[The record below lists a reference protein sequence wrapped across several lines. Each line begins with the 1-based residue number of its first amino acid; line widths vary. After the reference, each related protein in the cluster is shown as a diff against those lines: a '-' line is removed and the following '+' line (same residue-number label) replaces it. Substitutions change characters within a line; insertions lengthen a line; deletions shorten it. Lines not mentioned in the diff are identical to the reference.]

1 MDAVSASL
9 QLIND
14 DPRQVYAITYD
25 SILSAW
31 RVLHLVEVQH
41 ESYRDECLYRLTPYS
56 VNHNALTSALADAIK
71 LKSVA

>member
-25 SILSAW
+25 SVLQAW
-31 RVLHLVEVQH
+31 KVLHLVEVRH
-41 ESYRDECLYRLTPYS
+41 TSYRDECLYKLMPHS
-56 VNHNALTSALADAIK
+56 CNHNALTPALADAIK